1 MKCII
6 TDDELNSRETLRQLL
21 EIVAPE
27 VIVLAEA
34 ANTTQAKKLIETM
47 QPDLLFLDI
56 NMPGQTGIEFLEENS
71 PLNCQVIF
79 TTAYNEYAV
88 KAFRLNAIDFLLK
101 PIDMDELK
109 GAIEKVKA
117 SEGFISKEQ
126 LANAKDIFNNTSTD
140 KNSQRLALSTAEGI
154 HFVNMND
161 IIWMEALGPY
171 TKFMIT
177 GQAPIIVSRLLKD
190 FEELLGGLNFL
201 RVHQSSIVNMD
212 HIKKYVKGNGGQ
224 LWMSD
229 GAEIEVSRRK
239 KDELLEALKKI
250 AIK

>member
-6 TDDELNSRETLRQLL
+6 TDDELNSREALRQLL

-34 ANTTQAKKLIETM
+34 SNTMQAGKLIEKM

-109 GAIEKVKA
+109 AAIAKVKT
-117 SEGFISKEQ
+117 SEGFINKEQ
-126 LANAKDIFNNTSTD
+126 LSNAKDIYNNTAD
-140 KNSQRLALSTAEGI
+140 KNSQRLALSTAEGV
-154 HFVNMND
+154 HFVNIND
-161 IIWMEALGPY
+161 IIWIEALGPY

-177 GQAPIIVSRLLKD
+177 GQPPIMVSRLLKE
-190 FEELLGGLNFL
+190 FEELLGGFHFL
-201 RVHQSSIVNMD
+201 RVHQSSIINLD

-224 LWMSD
+224 LWMSN

>member
-6 TDDELNSRETLRQLL
+6 ADDELNSREALRQLL
-21 EIVAPE
+21 EIVAPDIM
-27 VIVLAEA
+27 VIAEA
-34 ANTTQAKKLIETM
+34 PNTAQAKKLIDNM

-56 NMPGQTGIEFLEENS
+56 NMPGQTGIEFLEEN
-71 PLNCQVIF
+71 PDLGCNVIF

-109 GAIEKVKA
+109 AAVEKVKTQDNL
-117 SEGFISKEQ
+117 ISKEQ
-126 LANAKDIFNNTSTD
+126 LTNAKNIVNNMD
-140 KNSQRLALSTAEGI
+140 DNSSKRLALSTTEGI
-154 HFVNMND
+154 HFVNMDD
-161 IIWMEALGPY
+161 IVWMEALGPY
-171 TKFMIT
+171 TKFMIA
-177 GQAPIIVSRLLKD
+177 GEKPITVSRLLKD
-190 FEELLGGLNFL
+190 FEELLVGFKFL
-201 RVHQSSIVNMD
+201 RVHQSSIINLD

-229 GAEIEVSRRK
+229 GTEIEVRRRK